1 MTEISELS
9 DWKFKIKMINMLRKL
24 MEKEDN
30 MQEQVDNVQ
39 MGTLRKK
46 QREILEVKTK
56 EKNAFDGF
64 ISTVNLTKERIMS
77 IKIGQ

>member
-1 MTEISELS
+1 
-9 DWKFKIKMINMLRKL
+9 

-46 QREILEVKTK
+46 QREILEVKTE
-56 EKNAFDGF
+56 EKNDFDGC
-64 ISTVNLTKERIMS
+64 ISRVNLTKERTMS